1 MPKSKRRRIDDAR
14 IAREQL
20 YDPEYQRELREATN
34 DKRANRLLSGLK
46 SKLETFYGGWS

>member
-20 YDPEYQRELREATN
+20 NDPEYQRELREATK
-34 DKRANRLLSGLK
+34 DKRANRLLSRLK
-46 SKLETFYGGWS
+46 NRWETFHGG